1 LRELSEAAAPA
12 SLEELRLSVGGT
24 QRSAL
29 LHERQ
34 GGVVPAAGR
43 PLVVMLHGAGATA
56 RIAAQ
61 QTRWIERADAAA
73 AAVVFPEG
81 VARDPQAAPQF
92 RLNPQAWNDGSGRGH
107 PARLGI
113 DDVGF
118 IAALIEAAAARLP
131 LDRSRVYVTGFS
143 NGASLAFRVA
153 AELSD
158 RVAAAVAVAGHC
170 WIEPPLLARPV
181 PLLYVMGGAD
191 PLNPLDGGEVDTPW
205 GQREYHPPLARS
217 VARWRAAIGATSPGY
232 LLRAVDGIREE
243 RHDGLAGAELRVLT
257 LVQMG
262 HVWPGGPR
270 LLPERIVGRRTDV
283 VDATD
288 LAWSFLSRFA
298 LPPRHSH

>member
-1 LRELSEAAAPA
+1 VSETAAPT
-12 SLEELRLSVGGT
+12 SLTEMRIQVGGT

-29 LHERQ
+29 LHDTQ
-34 GGVVPAAGR
+34 IGAVPAAGR

-61 QTRWIERADAAA
+61 QTRWIEKADAVG

-107 PARLGI
+107 VARLVGI

-118 IAALIEAAAARLP
+118 VAAVIEASAERLL
-131 LDRSRVYVTGFS
+131 LDRARVYVAGFS

-170 WIEPPLLARPV
+170 WIEPPLLVRPV
-181 PLLYVMGGAD
+181 PLLYVLGGAD
-191 PLNPLDGGEVDTPW
+191 PLNPLDGGEIETPW
-205 GQREYHPPLARS
+205 GQREYHPPPARS
-217 VARWRAAIGATSPGY
+217 VARWRTAIGATAPGHV
-232 LLRAVDGIREE
+232 LRDADGVHEE
-243 RHDGLAGAELRVLT
+243 RHDGLAGAELGVLT
-257 LVQMG
+257 LAQMG

-283 VDATD
+283 VDATE
-288 LAWSFLSRFA
+288 LAWSFFSRHS
-298 LPPRHSH
+298 PPRQRR